1 MAYSHFKAFGSP
13 IGLGMPSSFYNVASW
28 SGATN
33 NGFSDSTPAQAA
45 QATSSTVSSFASTEI
60 SPNPHYV
67 NHGTSKDSGDPAD
80 VHHYER
86 EDYLA
91 FRATRE
97 GKAKVASC
105 LCEST
110 SASTISDNPATGNV
124 TPIAVPSPADLELLM
139 PKMAYREHYYIT
151 EFSDGRTQLDFYRR
165 PTEATR
171 QAAPDDFD
179 EACRQKALALQEEKA
194 EVKASL
200 TPELVEGLDY
210 TLAQLPGGVIE
221 RHFHHEAA
229 RRAWQAKQDKL
240 CFERLA
246 GERRQ
251 RDLFLEQKIE
261 AARKAGLIPEVTYF
275 DQYPIVKFPDGRT
288 RREFY
293 SRMGEDAYY
302 REQDELEEKERR
314 QRALAVQREEK
325 AKQRLK
331 REYPREETA
340 RFRTWRDE
348 HLRLASE
355 RESFAYGAHAAPGVP
370 RMEQARGGERA
381 REQASLWLQ
390 RARDGIEARE
400 RLGAQIERLSGS
412 VDVISEGTLSRES
425 LVEWTSLMSEI
436 TASVDEETR
445 QEFREYAE
453 EHLR

>member
-1 MAYSHFKAFGSP
+1 MAYSP
-13 IGLGMPSSFYNVASW
+13 
-28 SGATN
+28 
-33 NGFSDSTPAQAA
+33 
-45 QATSSTVSSFASTEI
+45 
-60 SPNPHYV
+60 
-67 NHGTSKDSGDPAD
+67 
-80 VHHYER
+80 
-86 EDYLA
+86 
-91 FRATRE
+91 
-97 GKAKVASC
+97 
-105 LCEST
+105 
-110 SASTISDNPATGNV
+110 TGNV
-124 TPIAVPSPADLELLM
+124 APIAVPSPADLELLM
-139 PKMAYREHYYIT
+139 PKMTYRENYYIT
-151 EFSDGRTQLDFYRR
+151 EFPDGRTQLDFYRR

-171 QAAPDDFD
+171 QAAQDNFD
-179 EACRQKALALQEEKA
+179 GECRQKALALQEEKA

-210 TLAQLPGGVIE
+210 TMAQLPDGVIE

-240 CFERLA
+240 YFERLA
-246 GERRQ
+246 EERRQ

-275 DQYPIVKFPDGRT
+275 DQYSIVKFPDGRI

-314 QRALAVQREEK
+314 QRALAVQREEE

-355 RESFAYGAHAAPGVP
+355 RGYFAYEEHMRHLEYLEWSRREEA
-370 RMEQARGGERA
+370 MA